1 MHLVQELLTNV
12 QCGGGS
18 RSSAQETSLDDEEH
32 SGQPQEVD
40 NNELRVSLTDPLT
53 TTQEATQE
61 LNVNHSTVLRHW
73 KQIGKVKKLDKW
85 VPHELTENQK
95 NCHFEVS
102 SSLIL
107 SNNNNS
113 FLNWTVMCDIKWI
126 LYDNQWRPAQWLDW
140 VEAPKHFPKSNLHQ
154 KGVMVT
160 VWWSAVSLTHYSFL
174 NPSKIITSEKYA
186 QQTDEMQWKRQHMQ
200 LALVNRVGLILRN
213 KAPPHGTQSTLQK
226 LNELGHKVFPH
237 LASHQPT
244 TTSSSTSATFLQR
257 KCFPNQQ
264 DTKIAF
270 QEFVES
276 WSIDFFAPGINKL
289 ISYWQKCVD
298 CNGSCFY

>member
-1 MHLVQELLTNV
+1 
-12 QCGGGS
+12 
-18 RSSAQETSLDDEEH
+18 
-32 SGQPQEVD
+32 
-40 NNELRVSLTDPLT
+40 
-53 TTQEATQE
+53 
-61 LNVNHSTVLRHW
+61 
-73 KQIGKVKKLDKW
+73 
-85 VPHELTENQK
+85 
-95 NCHFEVS
+95 
-102 SSLIL
+102 
-107 SNNNNS
+107 
-113 FLNWTVMCDIKWI
+113 
-126 LYDNQWRPAQWLDW
+126 
-140 VEAPKHFPKSNLHQ
+140 
-154 KGVMVT
+154 
-160 VWWSAVSLTHYSFL
+160 
-174 NPSKIITSEKYA
+174 
-186 QQTDEMQWKRQHMQ
+186 MQ

-276 WSIDFFAPGINKL
+276 RSIDFFAPGINKL